1 MPVPGL
7 RHRCG
12 LICMSLGPLGEVAAL
27 VLTFFDLRKAL
38 CQFVKMLPFHGA
50 IHDVDVADQKALQL
64 LRATA

>member
-1 MPVPGL
+1 
-7 RHRCG
+7 
-12 LICMSLGPLGEVAAL
+12 MSLGPLGEVAAL
-27 VLTFFDLRKAL
+27 VVTFFDLRKAL